1 MSREFVYPI
10 QRQANLRDEPELVAD
25 TLSIP
30 LPDTLVRRHGTNYRV
45 TSISVK
51 NARQT
56 FPRYINNLVPLD
68 QFPPDLTHATPRP
81 PVPPVGRRRKTGL
94 EFTRHGGWQ
103 RDTKL
108 NRTVRGAA
116 GYPRPHVRSHPIF
129 FTLLRSLTSA
139 QTQIRPLPLL
149 WERT

>member
-1 MSREFVYPI
+1 M
-10 QRQANLRDEPELVAD
+10 AD

-56 FPRYINNLVPLD
+56 FPRYIINLVPLD

-81 PVPPVGRRRKTGL
+81 RAHPSAAAEKLGSNSQDMAVGRGI
-94 EFTRHGGWQ
+94 
-103 RDTKL
+103 
-108 NRTVRGAA
+108 
-116 GYPRPHVRSHPIF
+116 RS
-129 FTLLRSLTSA
+129 
-139 QTQIRPLPLL
+139 
-149 WERT
+149 